1 MPTSSCVCALCLP
14 SRLLHAIRCFLGCV
28 RARRSPHLRTVRAA
42 PLELQVPA
50 CIPACAQRPSART
63 QVYNRAQSS
72 ANPTGNVQYYPVV
85 AVLGAQS
92 LFESGPQTDESERIN
107 LSPAVQLQDEICF
120 HAMQDKKADTLDASC
135 RTVCTRL
142 QARLLHARA
151 LWRHDFSMC
160 TAIES
165 ARQRRITTCCDLQ
178 LLTCDCQTRLSSITS
193 SVLSRGAR
201 VSVTLLCPDWR
212 GQHSV
217 ARNGPRQSAVPLHR
231 RGRAAVRWLQAD

>member
-151 LWRHDFSMC
+151 LC
-160 TAIES
+160 G
-165 ARQRRITTCCDLQ
+165 TTSPCAQ
-178 LLTCDCQTRLSSITS
+178 PSSLLGNG
-193 SVLSRGAR
+193 VA
-201 VSVTLLCPDWR
+201 PA
-212 GQHSV
+212 SV
-217 ARNGPRQSAVPLHR
+217 AYNSLVTAR
-231 RGRAAVRWLQAD
+231 RACRPSPAPCCHVEHA